1 MMGLPELLIVLVVAV
16 ASLLPV
22 VLAVWALITLQR
34 VRDGQRSI
42 ESKLDALTRQLPR

>member
-1 MMGLPELLIVLVVAV
+1 MMGLPELLIMLVVVV

-22 VLAVWALITLQR
+22 ALAVWALVTLQR

-42 ESKLDALTRQLPR
+42 ESKLDALSRQLSR